1 MKAIRQ
7 HGIPLVAAFLLL
19 LVTRSYGED
28 EAVQPPLSS
37 YRPLAIRLLERA
49 RAAIHEGDLSEA
61 RKLLFAADR
70 LDVNW
75 NPGDDTPQKVLQAL
89 LGKEADADDLVVNNP
104 VLSVDHIPV
113 NVTPNIG
120 HLKRTSNRPEPDRW
134 MGNFGWQAVADDAAL
149 ERSSSADHMH
159 AQNHSDDHR
168 DLKPNQQLLD
178 DATALRERI
187 TCQAPFSLSED
198 GKIPVGRDSELQLKS
213 GAIRDLKPTNAA
225 ASLFPAGADLSL
237 PTTPDTDTN
246 MHMFRCLQATLE
258 RMPDNAVIVL
268 VPVSSISPSCK
279 SPVHKTVASSVQ
291 PQTNGP
297 RETSGFGEAQ
307 STLSDKPRDSN
318 WSVDRLTQ
326 FAGYTT
332 AVIALIW
339 FCRTWRRIGDF
350 GKQAWNTCASRVHSK
365 EEVQPQLEETNEAE
379 HKRAL
384 LGQVLLSNA
393 ALRDR
398 RSIA

>member
-1 MKAIRQ
+1 VRAIGQ
-7 HGIPLVAAFLLL
+7 HVIPLVAAFVLLF
-19 LVTRSYGED
+19 VTRSYGED

-37 YRPLAIRLLERA
+37 YRPLATRLLERA

-61 RKLLFAADR
+61 RRLLFAADR

-75 NPGDDTPQKVLQAL
+75 HLGDDTPQKVLQTL

-104 VLSVDHIPV
+104 VLSVDRIPV

-134 MGNFGWQAVADDAAL
+134 MGNFDWQGVADDAAL

-168 DLKPNQQLLD
+168 DLKPDQQLLD

-187 TCQAPFSLSED
+187 TCQSPFSVSED
-198 GKIPVGRDSELQLKS
+198 GKFPVGRDSELQLKS

-225 ASLFPAGADLSL
+225 ATLFPAGADISL
-237 PTTPDTDTN
+237 FTTTDIYTCRHTFN
-246 MHMFRCLQATLE
+246 DLQATLE

-268 VPVSSISPSCK
+268 VPVSSISPCCK
-279 SPVHKTVASSVQ
+279 SPVHKTVESSVQ

-297 RETSGFGEAQ
+297 RETSGSGEAQ
-307 STLSDKPRDSN
+307 STLSDKPRDPN
-318 WSVDRLTQ
+318 WSADRLTP

-350 GKQAWNTCASRVHSK
+350 GKQAWNTCASRFHSK
-365 EEVQPQLEETNEAE
+365 EGVQPQLEETNEAE
-379 HKRAL
+379 RKRAL